1 MTMDTDLLTRSLRD
15 AAEEVSAPPD
25 LALRSARGGRRRIRR
40 SRLLGAALS
49 VVVIL
54 IGVIVATPRF
64 GIVDWE
70 GDPRLEQPT
79 QGSLAADESFLA
91 TAVQAWFDGMEFSPQ
106 ASRGLFDDLRG
117 EPHVYWAGATPSGR
131 AAVVMQRA
139 FLHKHGDL
147 SSDDWNQSQTLIG
160 LVAVDP
166 RDGAL
171 KLVSAQYRPQGDPPP
186 GLFRFGPGSRTV
198 LVVDRGLPLFY
209 SPGPRRLEDG
219 RPTRDWQALPVTD
232 GVAIAQVPDGSDGAE
247 AVVLA
252 RPMPPATN
260 RDVAGRVMLDDAAE
274 YLAAVDARRLGR
286 DYTRHFPEID
296 KRVRWPIGAMSVGEP
311 RPVDVGHPGKMV
323 TALQQTDLLDIAGT
337 SYIGLW
343 SVVAGLS
350 DGSTVVVSEVQE
362 GSRPSRAYGV
372 LYGANGEIA
381 GAFFGN
387 DIDPIAMLPVRVRL
401 PNGLGWIVADRGS
414 MLQYRTAVGG
424 PWQPAGVDAA
434 LLPANAIAVE
444 VRRSGVTPMIVDLT
458 G

>member
-1 MTMDTDLLTRSLRD
+1 MDTDLLTRSLRD

-64 GIVDWE
+64 GLVDWAS
-70 GDPRLEQPT
+70 DPRLAQP
-79 QGSLAADESFLA
+79 AD
-91 TAVQAWFDGMEFSPQ
+91 D
-106 ASRGLFDDLRG
+106 
-117 EPHVYWAGATPSGR
+117 
-131 AAVVMQRA
+131 
-139 FLHKHGDL
+139 
-147 SSDDWNQSQTLIG
+147 
-160 LVAVDP
+160 
-166 RDGAL
+166 
-171 KLVSAQYRPQGDPPP
+171 
-186 GLFRFGPGSRTV
+186 
-198 LVVDRGLPLFY
+198 
-209 SPGPRRLEDG
+209 
-219 RPTRDWQALPVTD
+219 
-232 GVAIAQVPDGSDGAE
+232 
-247 AVVLA
+247 
-252 RPMPPATN
+252 ATN
-260 RDVAGRVMLDDAAE
+260 HLAPLDP
-274 YLAAVDARRLGR
+274 RRLGR
-286 DYTRHFPEID
+286 DYTRNYPEID
-296 KRVRWPIGAMSVGEP
+296 NRIRWPLGAMSVGEP

-323 TALQQTDLLDIAGT
+323 TALQQAELLDDTGDP
-337 SYIGLW
+337 SYLGLW

-372 LYGANGEIA
+372 LYGADGEIA

-414 MLQYRTAVGG
+414 MLQYRTAVGS